1 MTKRRKFQSNKGVI
15 LLAVVSLLTL
25 FVLIGTTYV
34 VVSNNYRH
42 AAVVNAEQAQYVD
55 SSSRQLES
63 ALYQLIRDT
72 HNINSVIRGHSLLRD
87 KYGHNIMNGRII
99 NDVTQITYMSG
110 YQILQFKC
118 FFSGAAPGVEGTL
131 NGCVLTFLGGPLHNL
146 SLIHI

>member
-1 MTKRRKFQSNKGVI
+1 MTKRRKHQPNQGVI

-72 HNINSVIRGHSLLRD
+72 HNINSAIRGHSLLRD
-87 KYGHNIMNGRII
+87 KYGHRIMDGRIV
-99 NDVTQITYMSG
+99 NDVTQITYMAG
-110 YQILQFKC
+110 YQILQFR
-118 FFSGAAPGVEGTL
+118 
-131 NGCVLTFLGGPLHNL
+131 
-146 SLIHI
+146 